1 MISYVGQR
9 LIQALLIALIISI
22 VTFLLLFVAKDPARA
37 LASPEA
43 TTQEIEALRR
53 DLGLDRPLPV
63 QYALWLSN
71 VLRGDFGISL
81 YSRQPVTSLLPQ
93 RIVASAQLA
102 GAALLITIVIGLP
115 LGILAAIKR
124 GSFIDTIA
132 TAIAVSGQ
140 AMPIF
145 WFGLM
150 LILLFSV
157 QLTWFPVSGRGSWQ
171 HLVLPAVTLGY
182 SILPLSMRLTRSAML
197 DVLSQ
202 DYIRTAHA
210 KGLARGKVFLKHAFR
225 NSATPI
231 LLALGLQFGALLG
244 GAVVTE
250 TVFAWPGIGQLAVIA
265 VTTSDL
271 PVVQAIV
278 LFSAAV
284 VILSNLTAD
293 VLVGLADPRV
303 RY

>member
-1 MISYVGQR
+1 MTAYIGQR
-9 LIQALLIALIISI
+9 LIQAILIALIISV

-63 QYALWLSN
+63 QYALWFGN
-71 VLRGDFGISL
+71 VVRGDFGISL
-81 YSRQPVTSLLPQ
+81 YSRQPVTSVLPQ

-115 LGILAAIKR
+115 LGILAAIRR
-124 GSFIDTIA
+124 GSIIDTVA

-157 QLTWFPVSGRGSWQ
+157 QLTWLPVSGRGSWQ

-210 KGLARGKVFLKHAFR
+210 KGLQRSKVYLKHAFR

-250 TVFAWPGIGQLAVIA
+250 TVFAWPGIGQLAVTA

-284 VILSNLTAD
+284 VIVSNLTAD